1 MDHSTLVDT
10 NIDEGSI
17 IIYLGVF
24 GVILL
29 LLCLICYCCQKKL
42 QDDGDLQNLNG
53 ETSNITNDRGNN
65 HFTTISFE
73 ANGNT
78 TPSPPPTYDA
88 VIEKEIPFRFGD
100 QSPPSYDVALMHQ
113 DCPDNSRGQEAFPVS
128 IRPVYHRLLT
138 T

>member
-1 MDHSTLVDT
+1 MDDSTVADT

-42 QDDGDLQNLNG
+42 QDDGDLQTLNG
-53 ETSNITNDRGNN
+53 DTPYITNEGGNN
-65 HFTTISFE
+65 HFVTIDRE
-73 ANGNT
+73 VNETT

-88 VIEKEIPFRFGD
+88 VIEKEIPFRFGN
-100 QSPPSYDVALMHQ
+100 QSPPSYDVALSHQ
-113 DCPDNSRGQEAFPVS
+113 NRLDDSLGLEDSSVS
-128 IRPVYHRLLT
+128 IHFLQS
-138 T
+138 